1 MSVDHRRSQ
10 TSVRDQGARGTC
22 VAFAV
27 TAAHEWLRG
36 ISTEL
41 SEESAILAA
50 KAAGCTLA
58 SEATTVNYAL
68 MGLTSVGQCSLSAWP
83 YGKPQY
89 PSRPTNWN
97 ILGKLSLG
105 KWSSVSN
112 GFVGIASELDRGR
125 PVVATVH
132 FVPDAWI
139 AASDNGLVR
148 DISGAKVTAHAVLAV
163 GHDNIGRQEGTE
175 QVLIFKNSW
184 GQWGDDGYGYL
195 TRSYVDRHLV
205 CAHSLETIA

>member
-1 MSVDHRRSQ
+1 M
-10 TSVRDQGARGTC
+10 RDQGARGTC

-36 ISTEL
+36 SSTEL
-41 SEESAILAA
+41 SEESAIIAA
-50 KAAGCTLA
+50 KAAGCTVA

-89 PSRPTNWN
+89 PSRPANLN

-105 KWSSVSN
+105 KWNSVSN

-132 FVPDAWI
+132 FVPEAWI
-139 AASDNGLVR
+139 AASGNGLVR
-148 DISGAKVTAHAVLAV
+148 DISGAKLTAHAVLAV
-163 GHDNIGRQEGTE
+163 GHDNVGRQGGTE
-175 QVLIFKNSW
+175 QVIIFKNSW

-205 CAHSLETIA
+205 CAHSIETIA